1 MSKKKHQ
8 QARLEQAQDAGGPAS
23 NHEYAVVGH
32 DLVRV
37 IVLNIIYLAGILVL
51 YYTNRNTHY
60 LENFFSRVFH
70 W

>member
-8 QARLEQAQDAGGPAS
+8 QARLQEQAVGGAVGT
-23 NHEYAVVGH
+23 HEYTVVGR
-32 DLVRV
+32 DLTRV
-37 IVLNIIYLAGILVL
+37 ILLNAIYLAGMLVL

-60 LENFFSRVFH
+60 LENFFRKMFN